1 MMSTRSSLEQYMT
14 HMREWIDVYIS
25 INVHHI
31 DTIKIID
38 DDQRDTTID
47 IRCSTDITLSEI
59 VVDNFYITCDQRD

>member
-1 MMSTRSSLEQYMT
+1 MT